1 MQTLLGQARSLP
13 MAAAERV
20 IEAMKAP
27 EEEQDDIRSA
37 AKTLEAFMGS
47 NRPEEI
53 NPQTQM
59 NKSFALVALG
69 NGMAMSLMQKLA
81 AYAHAGSNPGTG
93 VEPSPVAL
101 VLDVR
106 MNDDPRRAGSVK
118 ITNRSGKPLTNCL
131 VITRLEA

>member
-1 MQTLLGQARSLP
+1 

-20 IEAMKAP
+20 IEAMRAP

-47 NRPEEI
+47 NLPAEI

-81 AYAHAGSNPGTG
+81 AYAHAGSKSVPAASPHLL
-93 VEPSPVAL
+93 PS
-101 VLDVR
+101 
-106 MNDDPRRAGSVK
+106 
-118 ITNRSGKPLTNCL
+118 RSTFG
-131 VITRLEA
+131 